1 MNEYDFDLIVKLN
14 ERQRKAIEYIKE
26 KGSISRQDYI
36 KINNVSHTTAH
47 KELKEMVNKRI
58 LRKISGGKYRRYML
72 TQG

>member
-58 LRKISGGKYRRYML
+58 LRKISGGKYRRYRL